1 MLCAEYQSA
10 NSLLST
16 HLLVPVHLIQE
27 QELKSSVSRM
37 GMQLAT
43 VNSELQTALSS
54 LTKEQD
60 ASMKAK
66 YIATAAEVNTISQ
79 RILRTM

>member
-1 MLCAEYQSA
+1 
-10 NSLLST
+10 LLSCALHN
-16 HLLVPVHLIQE
+16 HLQE

-43 VNSELQTALSS
+43 VNSELQTALAS

-66 YIATAAEVNTISQ
+66 YIANAAEVCCCSLTKYS
-79 RILRTM
+79 M